1 MAEAL
6 TDALEAVESTPAT
19 TEEATTS
26 ELPKAEFLDNLVGEG
41 KKYESADDLAKAYH
55 HANLHIDE
63 LKSDLDEYK
72 GGKEL
77 LNEVLDEIRNSNPE
91 ESTETS
97 APPQA
102 PVETQIQTEDVAK
115 LVSDEFSK
123 KEKATLEQQNVQTSF
138 EKLTAIYGSE
148 SNAKAAV
155 AKTIG
160 SDVNIKDTIDR
171 LSLTS
176 PDSMVK
182 FITGITPADPLAEGN
197 TPGVDTATPASI
209 GAGGLTWEQCRQIRK
224 DDPKKYASPTFR
236 ASIEAAANAAAA
248 KGVDF
253 FAT

>member
-6 TDALEAVESTPAT
+6 TDAMETVETKPVE
-19 TEEATTS
+19 TEEAVLS
-26 ELPKAEFLDNLVGEG
+26 EKPQFLNNLVGEG
-41 KKYESADDLAKAYH
+41 KKYRDADDLAKAYH

-63 LKSDLDEYK
+63 LKSDLEEFK

-91 ESTETS
+91 ESTEVS
-97 APPQA
+97 APPKA
-102 PVETQIQTEDVAK
+102 PAEAQIQTEDVAK
-115 LVSDEFSK
+115 LVSDEFSR
-123 KEKATLEQQNVQTSF
+123 KEQETQAKNNVQLSF
-138 EKLTAIYGSE
+138 EKLTEVYGSQ

-160 SDVNIKDTIDR
+160 NDEHIKNTIDS

-176 PDSMVK
+176 PNAMVK
-182 FITGITPADPLAEGN
+182 FITGVTPAESLAEGN
-197 TPGVDTATPASI
+197 TPGVDAAASSPI
-209 GAGGLTWEQCRQIRK
+209 GVGGLTWAQCREIRK
-224 DDPKKYASPTFR
+224 ADPKRYNSPEFR
-236 ASIEAAANAAAA
+236 QSIEAAANAAAA

>member
-6 TDALEAVESTPAT
+6 TDAMETVETKPVE
-19 TEEATTS
+19 TEEAVLS
-26 ELPKAEFLDNLVGEG
+26 EKPQFLSNLVGEG
-41 KKYESADDLAKAYH
+41 KKYKDADDLAKAYH

-63 LKSDLDEYK
+63 LKSDLEEFK

-91 ESTETS
+91 ESTEVS
-97 APPQA
+97 APPKA
-102 PVETQIQTEDVAK
+102 PAEAQIQTEDVAK
-115 LVSDEFSK
+115 LVSDEFSR
-123 KEKATLEQQNVQTSF
+123 KEQETQAKNNVQLSF
-138 EKLTAIYGSE
+138 EKLTEVYGSQ

-160 SDVNIKDTIDR
+160 NDEHIKNTIDS

-176 PDSMVK
+176 PNTMVK
-182 FITGITPADPLAEGN
+182 FITGVTPAESLAEGN
-197 TPGVDTATPASI
+197 TPGVDAAASSPI
-209 GAGGLTWEQCRQIRK
+209 GVGGLTWAQCREIRK
-224 DDPKKYASPTFR
+224 ADPKRYNSPEFR
-236 ASIEAAANAAAA
+236 QSIEAAANSAAA

>member
-6 TDALEAVESTPAT
+6 TDAMETVETKPVE
-19 TEEATTS
+19 TEEATPS
-26 ELPKAEFLDNLVGEG
+26 EKPQFLNNLVGEG
-41 KKYESADDLAKAYH
+41 KKYRDADDLAKAYH

-63 LKSDLDEYK
+63 LKSDLEEFK

-91 ESTETS
+91 ESTEVS
-97 APPQA
+97 APPKA
-102 PVETQIQTEDVAK
+102 PAEAQIQTEDVAK
-115 LVSDEFSK
+115 LVSDEFSR
-123 KEKATLEQQNVQTSF
+123 KEQETQSKNNVQLSF
-138 EKLTAIYGSE
+138 EKLTEVYGSQ

-160 SDVNIKDTIDR
+160 NDEHIKNTIDS

-176 PDSMVK
+176 PNTMVK
-182 FITGITPADPLAEGN
+182 FITGVTPVESLAEGN
-197 TPGVDTATPASI
+197 TPGVDAAASSPI
-209 GAGGLTWEQCRQIRK
+209 GVGGLTWAQCREIRK
-224 DDPKKYASPTFR
+224 ADPKRYNSPEFR
-236 ASIEAAANAAAA
+236 QSIEAAANAAAA